1 MPRLGA
7 GHKSPRLRGRAW
19 PHPLPK
25 DLRLLQP
32 VCLRQGQ
39 EVPEAAGDDDSRH
52 GLPDAFREV
61 CLPRLRGDLRHTA
74 FQPRAQNAA
83 RARRPSHGRGPDLH
97 RPHQAP
103 GVGLRDRAAVL
114 ERHAACL
121 LPQRQVQDH
130 REAHL
135 PWRRRLPKAPD
146 RAAPRHPADARGRV
160 DRHPVGHRVPQHRDL
175 HRGRGGVYLAH
186 RGLQDRRGWQRRRLS
201 RHDKLPRPG
210 GGVPGY
216 FRGLPVCVHHW
227 RVCERAA
234 VPQHHPAVSEG
245 GQPWA
250 PGLRALLAPRAHDL
264 PPGPHHRVVR
274 AHPHVGGIRCLAAR
288 VPGPAECHRG
298 RCRSG
303 RPELLRREDRHLR
316 GDAVAV
322 APPHRGLHCLLRPVL
337 AAPPLLQRAPEDGR
351 GDVHCP
357 ASPRQYQALSGD
369 LRDTL
374 RCARTRS
381 ALDPG
386 AVPSSLGHHE

>member
-1 MPRLGA
+1 MHGLGA
-7 GHKSPRLRGRAW
+7 GPAASRLRGQARPYHVPA
-19 PHPLPK
+19 
-25 DLRLLQP
+25 DVRVLQP
-32 VCLRQGQ
+32 VQLRP
-39 EVPEAAGDDDSRH
+39 PEGIRAANARH
-52 GLPDAFREV
+52 ASCHDLSDALRPGR
-61 CLPRLRGDLRHTA
+61 LPRLCAHIRHA
-74 FQPRAQNAA
+74 ALQPSVDPDAGVG
-83 RARRPSHGRGPDLH
+83 RPAERQGPDLH
-97 RPHQAP
+97 RPYQGTRERVRV
-103 GVGLRDRAAVL
+103 GVGV
-114 ERHAACL
+114 HKGYTSSS
-121 LPQRQVQDH
+121 LPGQQDGLH
-130 REAHL
+130 QEAHL
-135 PWRRRLPKAPD
+135 PWRRDLSEAPD